1 MSDLTR
7 HTIKAVALS
16 HPDSGWVR
24 AEEAEARIKKLES
37 GAIDQALPD
46 APIDENT
53 EIVWVNGRAFI
64 NQAKHEQV
72 VDRHV
77 ARIAELEAECA
88 AWKIADESWVR
99 RVNEQEARL
108 RAADELADA
117 VKNFGSAARREV
129 GAVSPAERAMYQAAL
144 AYREASK

>member
-1 MSDLTR
+1 MSDGLTR
-7 HTIKAVALS
+7 YRQEPPYHAPMEEDPT
-16 HPDSGWVR
+16 HGEWVR
-24 AEEAEARIKKLES
+24 ADDAEARIKKLES

-77 ARIAELEAECA
+77 ARIKELEAERDTCVAQWRKLDDRIAELEAEVEWA
-88 AWKIADESWVR
+88 KGKARMYQHAMRNYHATKVEL
-99 RVNEQEARL
+99 EARL
-108 RAADELADA
+108 RACA
-117 VKNFGSAARREV
+117 
-129 GAVSPAERAMYQAAL
+129 
-144 AYREASK
+144 EASK